1 MSLVAG
7 TPLVDVYSYWPD
19 TNQLDS
25 VLLSTGVERRFT
37 YDGAGNVIATNRGA
51 LAHSYTYDAAN
62 RMSSFA
68 VNGVVQAQYQYNHLG
83 QQVVRHLTASGQ
95 TIHSV
100 HDALGNRIA
109 EYDYDPGTGT
119 STLIREYI
127 WAGGMI
133 VGVVENG
140 TLYFVR
146 TDHIG
151 RPVFATDDAGVKVWE
166 ATYLPFGGVHT
177 SSGLNSDL
185 RFPGQWF
192 QSETGLHQNWMR
204 DYDPTTGRYMQ
215 ADPLGLVDGASM
227 YGYALQNPGR
237 YVDPTGL
244 QSEAGLLTCPAG
256 GPLNPIC
263 AGSAII
269 TACKYIIIGGGLIG
283 GGLIGREIL
292 MSTPENDDDCSSCDE
307 ETDLSHQFPDPSE
320 VDRRIRDRRDDMGG
334 VDSEDNDQNYP
345 PQSGIDDYF
354 DDVGGPFTPDI
365 QRGGKGDV
373 NPGRQSGT
381 TRDGTRPRRD
391 DSSIHSDGFGSNPSR
406 GPRR

>member
-68 VNGVVQAQYQYNHLG
+68 VNGVVQAQYQYNSLG
-83 QQVVRHLTASGQ
+83 QQVVRHLTASGK

-109 EYDYDPGTGT
+109 EYDYDAGTGT

-133 VGVVENG
+133 VGVVEAG
-140 TLYFVR
+140 QLYFVR

-215 ADPLGLVDGASM
+215 ADPLGLVDGASI

-244 QSEAGLLTCPAG
+244 WGTPGIHPDSSTGSFFG
-256 GPLNPIC
+256 GY
-263 AGSAII
+263 GSFWR
-269 TACKYIIIGGGLIG
+269 G
-283 GGLIGREIL
+283 IGRCVFGACQDPDGPRKVAELINAVRNNPDYHACLMQLLEQHIPENKARIAGRLLGPVSASAMLNRGRPVRSPTALGQRLTVSQSLAVFSIYGDLVSTINRRGDMDPASAMLIAVTGQADYDLSDVPCECQEIL
-292 MSTPENDDDCSSCDE
+292 SVW
-307 ETDLSHQFPDPSE
+307 Q
-320 VDRRIRDRRDDMGG
+320 
-334 VDSEDNDQNYP
+334 
-345 PQSGIDDYF
+345 
-354 DDVGGPFTPDI
+354 
-365 QRGGKGDV
+365 
-373 NPGRQSGT
+373 
-381 TRDGTRPRRD
+381 
-391 DSSIHSDGFGSNPSR
+391 
-406 GPRR
+406 